1 MAGETSSP
9 GEPTSLQQEIA
20 GATDDEEIQAAT
32 DRFEEMSLNPA
43 LYGDF
48 AGSTQLSNQMNTNA
62 LGNPYTQSD
71 AFVPGMNALTYISQ
85 QSARNMQQQLQRGGS
100 PIYGDGRLQG
110 VMGQG
115 LLGGRGYS
123 GNPDFDPNRT
133 IPDDGGD
140 NTATTSVAARRNN
153 RPVRGVSND
162 ARVLPRRVSPRTTI
176 RGTGAPTLAPRLRSR
191 GGASI
196 RTSSAGV
203 LGSAPVQ
210 RKTLLGS

>member
-1 MAGETSSP
+1 MSSETSSP
-9 GEPTSLQQEIA
+9 GDQTSLEDEIR
-20 GATDDEEIQAAT
+20 DLEDEKAIQAAT
-32 DRFEEMSLNPA
+32 DRFNELSLNPS

-48 AGSTQLSNQMNTNA
+48 AGSTQLSNQMNRNA
-62 LGNPYTQSD
+62 LGKSYSKSD
-71 AFVPGMNALTYISQ
+71 AFIPGINVLTYISQ
-85 QSARNMQQQLQRGGS
+85 QSAKNMQQQLQRGGT
-100 PIYGDGRLQG
+100 PVYGDGRLQG
-110 VMGQG
+110 VMGAG
-115 LLGGRGYS
+115 LLGGKGYS
-123 GNPDFDPNRT
+123 GNPDFDPNRSYT
-133 IPDDGGD
+133 DDGGD
-140 NTATTSVAARRNN
+140 TTVSTSVAARRNN

-210 RKTLLGS
+210 RKTLLGN

>member
-1 MAGETSSP
+1 MSSETSSP
-9 GEPTSLQQEIA
+9 GEQTSLEDEIR
-20 GATDDEEIQAAT
+20 DLEDERAIQAAT
-32 DRFEEMSLNPA
+32 DRFNEMSLNPS

-48 AGSTQLSNQMNTNA
+48 AGSTQLSNQMNKNA
-62 LGNPYTQSD
+62 LGNQYSKSD
-71 AFVPGMNALTYISQ
+71 AFIPGMNVLTYISQ
-85 QSARNMQQQLQRGGS
+85 QSAKNMQQQLQRGGT
-100 PIYGDGRLQG
+100 PVYGDGRLQG
-110 VMGQG
+110 VMGAG

-133 IPDDGGD
+133 IPDDGSD
-140 NTATTSVAARRNN
+140 APATTSVAARRNN

>member
-1 MAGETSSP
+1 MSSETSSP
-9 GEPTSLQQEIA
+9 GEQTSLEDEIR
-20 GATDDEEIQAAT
+20 DLEDERAIQAAT
-32 DRFEEMSLNPA
+32 DRFNEMSLNPS

-48 AGSTQLSNQMNTNA
+48 AGSTQLSNQMNKNA
-62 LGNPYTQSD
+62 LGNQYSKSD
-71 AFVPGMNALTYISQ
+71 AFIPGMNVLTYISQ
-85 QSARNMQQQLQRGGS
+85 QSAKNMQQQLQRGGT
-100 PIYGDGRLQG
+100 PVYGDGRLQG
-110 VMGQG
+110 VMGAG

-123 GNPDFDPNRT
+123 GNPDFDPNRSRT
-133 IPDDGGD
+133 DDGGD
-140 NTATTSVAARRNN
+140 TTTSVAARRNN

>member
-62 LGNPYTQSD
+62 LGDPSSPSD
-71 AFVPGMNALTYISQ
+71 AFVPGINALTYISQ
-85 QSARNMQQQLQRGGS
+85 QSARNMQQQLQRGGT

-123 GNPDFDPNRT
+123 GNPDFDPNRSRT
-133 IPDDGGD
+133 DDGGD
-140 NTATTSVAARRNN
+140 TTTSVAARRNN

>member
-1 MAGETSSP
+1 MSSETSSP
-9 GEPTSLQQEIA
+9 GEQTSLEDEIR
-20 GATDDEEIQAAT
+20 DLEDEKAIQAAT
-32 DRFEEMSLNPA
+32 DRFNEMSLNPS

-48 AGSTQLSNQMNTNA
+48 AGSTQLSNQMNRNA
-62 LGNPYTQSD
+62 LGNQYSKSD
-71 AFVPGMNALTYISQ
+71 AFIPGMNVLTYISQ
-85 QSARNMQQQLQRGGS
+85 QSAKNMQQQLQRGGT
-100 PIYGDGRLQG
+100 PVYGDGRLQG
-110 VMGQG
+110 VMGAG

-123 GNPDFDPNRT
+123 GNPDFDPNRSRT
-133 IPDDGGD
+133 DDGGD
-140 NTATTSVAARRNN
+140 TTTSVAARRNN

>member
-1 MAGETSSP
+1 MSSETSSP
-9 GEPTSLQQEIA
+9 GEQTSLEDEIR
-20 GATDDEEIQAAT
+20 DLEDEKAIQAAT
-32 DRFEEMSLNPA
+32 DRFNEMSLNPS

-48 AGSTQLSNQMNTNA
+48 AGSTQLSNQMNKNA
-62 LGNPYTQSD
+62 LGNQYSKSD
-71 AFVPGMNALTYISQ
+71 AFIPGMNVLTYISQ
-85 QSARNMQQQLQRGGS
+85 QSAKNMQQQLQRGGT
-100 PIYGDGRLQG
+100 PVYGDGRLQG
-110 VMGQG
+110 VMGAG

-123 GNPDFDPNRT
+123 GNPDFDPNRSRT
-133 IPDDGGD
+133 DDGGD
-140 NTATTSVAARRNN
+140 TTTSVAARRNN